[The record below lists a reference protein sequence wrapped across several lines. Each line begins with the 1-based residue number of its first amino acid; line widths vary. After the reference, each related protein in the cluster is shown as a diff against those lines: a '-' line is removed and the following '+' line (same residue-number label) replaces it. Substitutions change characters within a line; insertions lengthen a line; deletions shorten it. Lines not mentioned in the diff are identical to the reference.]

1 METLLLE
8 LVCLGVVFAGFL
20 NALSRNSKDEKKLL
34 TYALSGF
41 ALTKAIVFFGLMIFF
56 LTLYLKNMMTYFFII
71 KSCTITQVF
80 HFIAI
85 LFKKRNIYGSIVFY
99 VIKGF
104 ISLILYISY
113 KKNDK

>member
-20 NALSRNSKDEKKLL
+20 NVLSRNPKDEKKLL

-85 LFKKRNIYGSIVFY
+85 LFKKRNIYGSTVFY
-99 VIKGF
+99 VKGF
-104 ISLILYISY
+104 ISLTLYISY